1 MNGESTMDN
10 RTSARINVTRSSMP
24 GFEEYCD
31 EIRDLWDSRWLTNMG
46 EKHRRL
52 ESGLQTYL
60 DAAHLQLFTNGHL
73 ALEGI
78 LRAMEL
84 KGEVITTPF
93 TFPSTV
99 NAIVRCGL
107 RPVFCDVKED
117 DCTIDASKIEKL
129 ITSDTCAILPVH
141 VYGNICDHEVLENL
155 ARRYGLKL
163 IYDAAHAFG
172 VKCSGTPVA
181 QMGDASMF
189 SFHATKVFHTIEGGA
204 VTFTDPALQGKLMQ
218 EKNFGYA
225 GEDLQVTAGGN
236 AKMNEFQ
243 AAMGLCNLRHVAEN
257 HEARKR
263 VVEKYIAELSG
274 VPGIRCWNPQPGYE
288 PNYAYF
294 PIFVDAEKFGAN
306 RDQLR
311 DALAQENIYAR
322 RYFYPAVNEAVC
334 YADVTGVPTPVA
346 HRLSE
351 QVLTLPLYTDL
362 TDADVV
368 RICRTLIAAGRY
380 SR

>member
-1 MNGESTMDN
+1 MDN

-334 YADVTGVPTPVA
+334 YADMPGDPTPVA

-368 RICRTLIAAGRY
+368 RICRNLIATGRY
-380 SR
+380 IR

>member
-1 MNGESTMDN
+1 
-10 RTSARINVTRSSMP
+10 
-24 GFEEYCD
+24 
-31 EIRDLWDSRWLTNMG
+31 
-46 EKHRRL
+46 
-52 ESGLQTYL
+52 
-60 DAAHLQLFTNGHL
+60 
-73 ALEGI
+73 
-78 LRAMEL
+78 
-84 KGEVITTPF
+84 
-93 TFPSTV
+93 
-99 NAIVRCGL
+99 
-107 RPVFCDVKED
+107 
-117 DCTIDASKIEKL
+117 
-129 ITSDTCAILPVH
+129 
-141 VYGNICDHEVLENL
+141 
-155 ARRYGLKL
+155 
-163 IYDAAHAFG
+163 
-172 VKCSGTPVA
+172 
-181 QMGDASMF
+181 
-189 SFHATKVFHTIEGGA
+189 
-204 VTFTDPALQGKLMQ
+204 
-218 EKNFGYA
+218 
-225 GEDLQVTAGGN
+225 
-236 AKMNEFQ
+236 MNEFQ